1 MAFAQVAAFYEHG
14 PLHEQTG
21 GCTGAFGV
29 GVGAVIDGVNLPLGR
44 PGKHVAILIAHFNA
58 QYGVVDED
66 IECSIAA
73 ADLLQLQALQA
84 TSKSA
89 SGLISGSALALH
101 RRHCFCGNCQN

>member
-21 GCTGAFGV
+21 GCTAALGIGV
-29 GVGAVIDGVNLPLGR
+29 CAVIDGVNLPLGR
-44 PGKHVAILIAHFNA
+44 AGKQVAILIAHFNA
-58 QYGVVDED
+58 QYRVVDED

-73 ADLLQLQALQA
+73 ANLLQFQALQGA
-84 TSKSA
+84 SKSA
-89 SGLISGSALALH
+89 SGLFSGSALALP